1 MSKVIAK
8 QIDNI
13 LRGDKF
19 IRHKKNAKGN
29 TAIYSRNHPTAKFV
43 RVVVDSGIDLSGGKT
58 SGGTGA
64 MNAGVKL
71 VYINRQKGWREIT
84 TEVFTDAKGLA
95 SLIKKVEAAE
105 KFVKTCKHCKAKK
118 FKAKTG
124 NTVCANA
131 CWTTWAGKKKSGVK
145 KKKSSQKSKTPPSL
159 VAAQKKAA
167 ATHKKKSQKVTP
179 KKQRTYPLN
188 KSSQRKGRKNL
199 QRFTQEILPGDLVT
213 IEEFIG
219 DEVTTDYTGT
229 VLGIVQKVEPRKRAK
244 RGQPSLQGAAV
255 TTVWTAN
262 TAQVPE
268 WLLPLTN
275 EYEAGALK
283 SYRYKVLSRKVEW
296 VKVA

>member
-1 MSKVIAK
+1 MSKVIAA

-19 IRHKKNAKGN
+19 IRHKKNVKGS
-29 TAIYSRNHPTAKFV
+29 TAIYSRNHPKAKFV
-43 RVVVDSGIDLSGGKT
+43 RVVIDSSIDLT
-58 SGGTGA
+58 SGKAT
-64 MNAGVKL
+64 NTIGVKL
-71 VYINRQKGWREIT
+71 VYINRKKSWREIT
-84 TEVFTDAKGLA
+84 TEVFTTPKQLTTT
-95 SLIKKVEAAE
+95 IKVQEAAE
-105 KFVKTCKHCKAKK
+105 KFVKSCKFCKAKK

-131 CWTTWAGKKKSGVK
+131 CWTAWAGKKKS
-145 KKKSSQKSKTPPSL
+145 QKVPPATL
-159 VAAQKKAA
+159 KKKAA
-167 ATHKKKSQKVTP
+167 RNRQKVTP
-179 KKQRTYPLN
+179 KSHRKYPLDK
-188 KSSQRKGRKNL
+188 KSQKKGRRNL
-199 QRFTQEILPGDLVT
+199 QRFSQEILPGDLVT
-213 IEEFIG
+213 IEEFVG
-219 DEVTTDYTGT
+219 GEVTTDYTGT
-229 VLGIVQKVEPRKRAK
+229 VLGIVQKVENR
-244 RGQPSLQGAAV
+244 AV